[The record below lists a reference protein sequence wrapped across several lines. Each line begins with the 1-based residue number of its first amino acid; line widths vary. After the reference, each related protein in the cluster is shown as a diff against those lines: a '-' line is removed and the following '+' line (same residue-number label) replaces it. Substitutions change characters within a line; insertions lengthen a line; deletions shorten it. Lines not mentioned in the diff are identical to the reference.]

1 MVETGMELGLE
12 EDELVERELVPGT
25 AEPEDLEGDD
35 DSKSEEDSLPESV
48 DEVPK
53 GGLGGGTQTRRAGDI
68 IRPGIRKKKH
78 ISDQVLSL
86 GSSDHFDNY
95 LEF

>member
-1 MVETGMELGLE
+1 MVEIGMELGLE
-12 EDELVERELVPGT
+12 EDELVERELVLGT
-25 AEPEDLEGDD
+25 AETEDLEGDD

-68 IRPGIRKKKH
+68 IRPGIRK
-78 ISDQVLSL
+78 
-86 GSSDHFDNY
+86 G
-95 LEF
+95 